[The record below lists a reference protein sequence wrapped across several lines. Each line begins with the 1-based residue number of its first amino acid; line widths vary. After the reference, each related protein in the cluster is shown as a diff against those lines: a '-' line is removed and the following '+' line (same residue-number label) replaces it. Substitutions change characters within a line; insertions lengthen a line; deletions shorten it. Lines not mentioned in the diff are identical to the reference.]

1 MPITGF
7 EPRYSGIG
15 GDLGINCA
23 TTNAQPI
30 LGLMLTYF
38 IEGNITVPI
47 ADWPSVLLIWIQ
59 LICLGK
65 IVNCWT
71 QISCKVK
78 LQHKR

>member
-47 ADWPSVLLIWIQ
+47 AD
-59 LICLGK
+59 
-65 IVNCWT
+65 
-71 QISCKVK
+71 
-78 LQHKR
+78 